1 MDLTKGTIKIGGKE
15 YQLTDTNFPTVDPKD
30 PYALT
35 EEEQNIL
42 DGFQASFRHSE
53 RLRTHL
59 DFIMSHGAMYKIANN
74 KLLYHGCILVEEDG
88 SLAEVEL
95 GGSKHKGREL
105 LDYLEM
111 HVRRAYHS
119 EAPDS
124 VDLIW
129 YLWCGARSPLF
140 GKDRMTSFE
149 RYFVDDKALQKEHK
163 NPYYKFYDQPEFCE
177 AILREFGLDPACSH
191 IVNGHVP
198 VKHGDSPI
206 KAGGRLFV
214 IDGGISKAYRSKTG
228 IAGYTLISS
237 SHEIQ
242 LAEHRPFHR
251 GNDLESPE
259 TYTTVHIVE
268 RMPRRLMVEDTD
280 AGQRFSRRI
289 EELGQ
294 LLGLYR
300 QGVFGEA

>member
-1 MDLTKGTIKIGGKE
+1 
-15 YQLTDTNFPTVDPKD
+15 
-30 PYALT
+30 
-35 EEEQNIL
+35 
-42 DGFQASFRHSE
+42 
-53 RLRTHL
+53 
-59 DFIMSHGAMYKIANN
+59 MYKIANN

-88 SLAEVEL
+88 SLTEVEL
-95 GGSKHKGREL
+95 GGSRHKGRAL

-149 RYFVDDKALQKEHK
+149 RYFIDDKALQKEHM
-163 NPYYKFYDQPEFCE
+163 NPYYKHYDQPEFCE

-289 EELGQ
+289 EELEQ